1 MKKYIRWSFVISVLI
16 ILTIGFYLADWNSY
30 VYSYGLIVIML
41 VTVLITWA
49 NHYFLFPK
57 LFKRKNGLLL
67 LSVFIL
73 STLIGAYSNLL
84 TVNWFNPSNQ
94 LFPSNFF
101 QLIIPH
107 FFMHIVFSA
116 LFITEQY
123 FISERQKSQLLNE
136 KINAELSLLKYQVNP
151 HFLFNTLNNIYSS
164 ALSEDSPMT
173 AESIL
178 KLSGLMRYMLYES
191 EEEKVLIT
199 EEIAYLEDFVN
210 LNRLRISEEY
220 KLEISFLVQGE
231 NYEENRIAPMIL
243 IPFIENAFKH
253 GISLQID
260 SFIDIKLY
268 IASNILNLIVSNTI
282 KPSGNMIHIDKKN
295 SGVGLENVEK
305 RLQLI
310 YPDKYKLDVIER
322 EKTYSVNLEIQLK

>member
-1 MKKYIRWSFVISVLI
+1 MKKLIRWSFIISVI
-16 ILTIGFYLADWNSY
+16 VTIAIYVYALDVNSY
-30 VYSYGLIVIML
+30 VFSYGVLAL
-41 VTVLITWA
+41 LLLTVLITFL
-49 NHYFLFPK
+49 NHYFFFPR
-57 LFKRKNGLLL
+57 FSNRKKVIFFALTFVISFAISTYVNYVISFWFYNSYQPSIGTILGL
-67 LSVFIL
+67 
-73 STLIGAYSNLL
+73 ARM
-84 TVNWFNPSNQ
+84 
-94 LFPSNFF
+94 
-101 QLIIPH
+101 H
-107 FFMHIVFSA
+107 FFIHTLFTA
-116 LFITEQY
+116 LYITEQY
-123 FISERQKSQLLNE
+123 LISERQKNQLLNE

-164 ALSEDSPMT
+164 ALSENSPMT

-199 EEIAYLEDFVN
+199 EEITYLEDFVN

-220 KLEISFLVQGE
+220 QMEVSFLVKGDQ
-231 NYEENRIAPMIL
+231 YEEKRIAPMIL

-268 IASNILNLIVSNTI
+268 ISVDTLNLIVSNTI
-282 KPSGNMIHIDKKN
+282 KPSNQMIHVDKKN

-310 YPDKYKLDVIER
+310 YPDQYKLDVIER
-322 EKTYSVNLEIQLK
+322 AKTYSVNLEIQI

>member
-1 MKKYIRWSFVISVLI
+1 MKKFIRWSFVISTVLT
-16 ILTIGFYLADWNSY
+16 LVGGYYLADWNSY
-30 VYSYGLIVIML
+30 IYSYGTIAIL
-41 VTVLITWA
+41 LITLVMTWV
-49 NHYFLFPK
+49 NHYYLFPK
-57 LFKRKNGLLL
+57 LFSGKKALLL
-67 LSVFIL
+67 VLVFVLSIIAG
-73 STLIGAYSNLL
+73 TYSNLIII
-84 TVNWFNPSNQ
+84 NWYNDSYSSSM
-94 LFPSNFF
+94 L
-101 QLIIPH
+101 QLITPH
-107 FFMHIVFSA
+107 FFIHTMFTA
-116 LFITEQY
+116 FFITEQF

-136 KINAELSLLKYQVNP
+136 KVKAELSLLKYQVNP

-164 ALSEDSPMT
+164 ALSENSPNT
-173 AESIL
+173 AKSIL

-220 KLEISFLVQGE
+220 KMEISFLVQGE
-231 NYEENRIAPMIL
+231 NYQENRIAPMIL

-268 IASNILNLIVSNTI
+268 IASETLNLIVSNTI
-282 KPSGNMIHIDKKN
+282 RPSGYKNHVDKKN

-310 YPDKYKLDVIER
+310 YPGKYKLDVIER